1 MATAGEVLK
10 AVESLDERNTKG
22 HDAILVQLK
31 EMNGTQRDH
40 GNRLTHIEVVQD
52 HSVGRIDRGE
62 EDRGVLFKKIRE
74 LDKSV
79 AVRWAYAAGAA
90 AAVMFVLQYVVM
102 PVFKH
107 IFAGG

>member
-52 HSVGRIDRGE
+52 HSVGRIDKGE
-62 EDRGVLFKKIRE
+62 EDRGLLFSKLRK

-90 AAVMFVLQYVVM
+90 AAVIFILEHVVM
-102 PVFKH
+102 PLFNK
-107 IFAGG
+107 ATGG